1 MAKQQ
6 VFKFDNGASLIY
18 QKQTAFNG
26 YSFAIG
32 FRCGSQLDGKY
43 KGLSH
48 LLEHLLF
55 RNPNP
60 KSTTLLLDNILR
72 YTIDQNAYTS
82 KNCICVT
89 FDSAYKNVE
98 QSLKNVT
105 DMLNRRFTKE
115 QIAREV
121 EIVKHEINMYK
132 DVENSERQ
140 SAYELLIN
148 TIMDDT
154 NIFNPDILGTPKTL
168 KTITPE
174 LLSNYMKRYF
184 NLDNLIISVTT
195 NKSVENVSELC
206 QKYIFPSLKPA
217 SKPEYIIPT
226 PKPLKFKDMNALV
239 AVPTEDSQNVSICLL
254 LRERSNLSEDI
265 NLEYAYDVIEE
276 YLMNNMGSILWD
288 VLREKNQLV
297 YNFSLSNLD
306 YTYAKFKAFQATTTQ
321 GKMRK
326 TIAEVCKT
334 IRNIGLYGVPPKK
347 FSDVKKALTD
357 IRTATLNKFRA
368 YDANQ
373 NFITYLHG
381 DPFVDYKKVNDYI
394 QNMTLED
401 FNNHIMQIYSTANV
415 SLAVEGK
422 FDTRK
427 CYNLLEV
434 EKMLG
439 NYSNVGY
446 EQDFNPPKIE
456 VSPIPDPTLQAI
468 EMLADN
474 YLKQKEAEKQQPD
487 ENTCVTI
494 DNEKVK

>member
-6 VFKFDNGASLIY
+6 VYQFDNGASLIY

-32 FRCGSQLDGKY
+32 FRCGAQLDGKY

-55 RNPNP
+55 RTPNP
-60 KSTTLLLDNILR
+60 KSTTILLDNILK

-89 FDSAYKNVE
+89 FDSVYKNVE

-115 QIAREV
+115 QIAREI

-132 DVENSERQ
+132 DIECNERQ
-140 SAYELLIN
+140 SAYELLID
-148 TIMDDT
+148 TLMDDT
-154 NIFNPDILGTPKTL
+154 NIFNLDILGTTKTL
-168 KTITPE
+168 NMITPE

-195 NKSVENVSELC
+195 NKSLDNVVELC
-206 QKYIFPSLKPA
+206 NKHIFPSLKPA

-226 PKPLKFKDMNALV
+226 PNPLKFKDLNALV
-239 AVPTEDSQNVSICLL
+239 AVPNMDSQNVSICLL

-306 YTYAKFKAFQATTTQ
+306 YTYAKFKAFQATTTTN
-321 GKMRK
+321 KMRK
-326 TIAEVCKT
+326 TIAEVCKA

-347 FSDVKKALTD
+347 FNDVKKALTD
-357 IRTATLNKFRA
+357 IRTATLNKYRA

-422 FDTRK
+422 FDSRK
-427 CYNLLEV
+427 CYNLPEV

-439 NYSNVGY
+439 NYSSVGY
-446 EQDFNPPKIE
+446 EQEYNLPKIE
-456 VSPIPDPTLQAI
+456 TSPIPDPNLQAL
-468 EMLADN
+468 EDLAN
-474 YLKQKEAEKQQPD
+474 KYLIQKQQEGSQSTD
-487 ENTCVTI
+487 TFVTM
-494 DNEKVK
+494 DNEKTK